1 MKVFEGSM
9 TSVPF
14 LWAFMLKNEIER
26 DPLFMD
32 LREIVE
38 NLGMKLCYAR
48 KSRLGSTTQ
57 VFVDI
62 MKPEGETGIDEC
74 AMVHNT
80 ILPRLEMKY
89 GRDDLY
95 VEVSTPGLQRN
106 LRDVYEFSVFTGK
119 RCRVYSV
126 SKNSWISGIIAGTG
140 KEGVSLSD
148 YEVEDL
154 GEKGGSIEI
163 AYEDIQKAKL
173 EYKWEDMKNV
183 RVK

>member
-1 MKVFEGSM
+1 
-9 TSVPF
+9 
-14 LWAFMLKNEIER
+14 
-26 DPLFMD
+26 MD

-48 KSRLGSTTQ
+48 KSRLGSTNQ

-106 LRDVYEFSVFTGK
+106 FRDVYEFSVFTGK
-119 RCRVYSV
+119 RCRVYS
-126 SKNSWISGIIAGTG
+126 SKFSSWITGIIAEAG
-140 KEGVSLSD
+140 KDGVSLED

-154 GEKGGSIEI
+154 GQTGGSIEI